1 MFLENNLLNISKDDL
16 FDIQTKK
23 IYIGEITLI
32 IEKVNVYWL
41 FLNYI

>member
-1 MFLENNLLNISKDDL
+1 VFLENNLLNISKDDL

-23 IYIGEITLI
+23 IHIGEITLI
-32 IEKVNVYWL
+32 LEKVNVYWP